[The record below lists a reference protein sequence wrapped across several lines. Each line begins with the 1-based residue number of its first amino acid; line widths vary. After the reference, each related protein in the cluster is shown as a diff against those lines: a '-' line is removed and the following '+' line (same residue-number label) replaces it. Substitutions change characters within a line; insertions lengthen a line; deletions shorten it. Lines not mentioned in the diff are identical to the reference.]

1 MPYFRFDQLKSH
13 HLNPHLSTTQ
23 GPVIEAATMYF
34 RCVTKKSGEQ
44 SRLHYHPNEFMAF
57 LLDGEFEST
66 VGDEQQQVTPG
77 TLVHIPS
84 NAQHSFK
91 AGPQGIR
98 YLYLKDRTWTLI
110 GAAADEALPG
120 KARSA
125 TEVARDIA
133 AGKYPG
139 RDKAPQQSQAITSGL
154 GGCHYAMCDGFDRAA
169 PSGHHEQ
176 WVNGLNLS
184 WAYVRSPDGH
194 VCAESAAL
202 HELLVAKSASDGYT
216 LLVGSPGLAVSPALY
231 TRLGYDA
238 LKDLTPVGQVS
249 ATPHM
254 LVVNPALPV
263 KTLRDFINL
272 ARGKPG
278 EISYFSAGAG
288 GSDHLG
294 TELFSAMAGLKMV
307 HVPYKGVGAAFPDL
321 IAGRTHLTISSTA
334 SLGGLFRSKYLRPL
348 AVTTAQRTPMLP
360 EVPTM
365 GEAGVPGFVVT
376 QWHGLLAPARTPK
389 AIVERV
395 QQGVAAILKN
405 PDVLGR
411 LAADGTDPVGSTPAQ
426 FAAHM
431 KAERS
436 KWIRAIK
443 DAGITIQ

>member
-57 LLDGEFEST
+57 LLEGEFEST

-139 RDKAPQQSQAITSGL
+139 RDKAPEQSQAITSGL
-154 GGCHYAMCDGFDRAA
+154 GGCHYAMCDGFDKAA

-184 WAYVRSPDGH
+184 WAYVRSPDAH

-254 LVVNPALPV
+254 RVVNPALPV

-278 EISYFSAGAG
+278 EISYSSAGAG

-307 HVPYKGVGAAFPDL
+307 HVPYKGGPQAIGDVVSGQVVMYFAGMPVGLPL
-321 IAGRTHLTISSTA
+321 YRPGRVKA
-334 SLGGLFRSKYLRPL
+334 L
-348 AVTTAQRTPMLP
+348 AVSSPKRLSYVP
-360 EVPTM
+360 ELPTM
-365 GEAGVPGFVVT
+365 AESGLTGFEHALWST
-376 QWHGLLAPARTPK
+376 LMAPAGTPREIVTRLNAELVK
-389 AIVERV
+389 A
-395 QQGVAAILKN
+395 AASRDLRE
-405 PDVLGR
+405 R
-411 LAADGTDPVGSTPAQ
+411 LAAVGAEAIVTSPEQMAAFLKSETDKYGKIV
-426 FAAHM
+426 
-431 KAERS
+431 
-436 KWIRAIK
+436 RALGLRA
-443 DAGITIQ
+443 D

>member
-57 LLDGEFEST
+57 LLEGEFEST
-66 VGDEQQQVTPG
+66 VGDEQHQVTPG

-154 GGCHYAMCDGFDRAA
+154 GGCHYAMSDGFDKAA

-202 HELLVAKSASDGYT
+202 HERLVYVISGT
-216 LLVGSPGLAVSPALY
+216 L
-231 TRLGYDA
+231 
-238 LKDLTPVGQVS
+238 QVDV
-249 ATPHM
+249 AG
-254 LVVNPALPV
+254 V
-263 KTLRDFINL
+263 
-272 ARGKPG
+272 ARAAG
-278 EISYFSAGAG
+278 EGDVI
-288 GSDHLG
+288 
-294 TELFSAMAGLKMV
+294 
-307 HVPYKGVGAAFPDL
+307 HVPRGVAYGWQVTGGACYTVARSTDRLEEHVAANGAADNWR
-321 IAGRTHLTISSTA
+321 G
-334 SLGGLFRSKYLRPL
+334 
-348 AVTTAQRTPMLP
+348 
-360 EVPTM
+360 
-365 GEAGVPGFVVT
+365 
-376 QWHGLLAPARTPK
+376 
-389 AIVERV
+389 
-395 QQGVAAILKN
+395 
-405 PDVLGR
+405 
-411 LAADGTDPVGSTPAQ
+411 
-426 FAAHM
+426 
-431 KAERS
+431 
-436 KWIRAIK
+436 
-443 DAGITIQ
+443 